1 MAFVFSVVG
10 IGPGSMD
17 YLLPMAKKEVEHSD
31 IIVGGSRH
39 LELFSYTGL
48 PVYCLDGQFSG
59 VIDFIKKNRVDKK
72 IAVVVSG
79 DPGFYSLLG
88 IIERNFNKAEYT
100 VIPGLSS
107 FQLAF
112 SRIKMEWKDAEIIS
126 LHGKSLNI
134 LNRYIFNSATLGI
147 LTDYKNT
154 PFRIADYIKNRSSRN
169 RKIIIAENLS
179 YPDEK
184 IIETDIYTISEGDS
198 YKICIMIIV

>member
-1 MAFVFSVVG
+1 ME
-10 IGPGSMD
+10 
-17 YLLPMAKKEVEHSD
+17 YLLPIAKKRVESSD

-48 PVYCLDGQFSG
+48 PIFCLDGQFSG
-59 VIDFIKKNRVDKK
+59 VIDFIKKNRENKK

-88 IIERNFNKAEYT
+88 IIEQNFNKEEYS

-112 SRIKMEWKDAEIIS
+112 SRIKMEWKNAEIIS
-126 LHGKSLNI
+126 LHGKSLDI
-134 LNRYIFNSATLGI
+134 LNRYISDSSTLGM

-154 PFRIADYIKNRSSRN
+154 PFKIAEYMKSRNSRN
-169 RKIIIAENLS
+169 RKIIITENLS
-179 YPDEK
+179 YSDER
-184 IIETDIYTISEGDS
+184 IIETDIYTIKEGDR
-198 YKICIMIIV
+198 YKICIMIII